1 VAGKESESGLVELA
15 EVVDVL
21 AIVGMPSTERIV
33 VVAEST

>member
-1 VAGKESESGLVELA
+1 VAGKERESGLVELA

-21 AIVGMPSTERIV
+21 AAMGTPSTERIM